1 MMNGICKN
9 MTDRFFVLIMIIMVM
24 MVAIAV
30 VMMAGVGFF
39 IVMMGHNAM
48 DQRH

>member
-9 MTDRFFVLIMIIMVM
+9 MTDRFFVLIMIMM